1 MSRIGKMPIEIPA
14 GVKVEIKGQDI
25 SVTGKKGSLSRAVHP
40 DIGVQIEDNQ
50 ILVTGGENDKKIN
63 AFRGLTRSLINNM
76 VLGVTEGFK
85 KVLVIEGVGYRASA
99 SGKNLTLNVGYS
111 NPVEFKL
118 PDAVSGSV
126 DNNTT
131 IVLESI
137 DKEALG
143 MTAAQIRA
151 IRKPEPY
158 KGKGIRYEGEYIQR
172 KAGKTGAAAA
182 AV

>member
-14 GVKVEIKGQDI
+14 GVKIAIDGQEI
-25 SVTGKKGSLSRAVHP
+25 SVTGSKGSLSRTVHP
-40 DIGVQIEDNQ
+40 EIGIVVEDNQ
-50 ILVTGGENDKKIN
+50 ILVSGGEEDKKVN

-76 VLGVTEGFK
+76 VIGVSEGFK
-85 KVLVIEGVGYRASA
+85 RVLVIEGVGYRASA
-99 SGKNLTLNVGYS
+99 SGKTLSLSVGYS
-111 NPVEFKL
+111 NPVQFSL
-118 PDAVSGSV
+118 PEGVSGSV
-126 DNNTT
+126 ENNTT

-158 KGKGIRYEGEYIQR
+158 KGKGIRYEGEYVQR
-172 KAGKTGAAAA
+172 KAGKTGASA
-182 AV
+182 

>member
-1 MSRIGKMPIEIPA
+1 MSRIGKMPIDIPA
-14 GVKVEIKGQDI
+14 GVKIEIKGQDI
-25 SVTGKKGSLSRAVHP
+25 SVTGQKGSLSRTAHAE
-40 DIGVQIEDNQ
+40 IGLKVEDNQ
-50 ILVTGGENDKKIN
+50 ILVSGGEGDKKVN

-76 VLGVTEGFK
+76 VIGVSEGFK

-99 SGKNLTLNVGYS
+99 SGKKLTLNVGYS
-111 NPVEFKL
+111 NPVEFTL
-118 PDAVSGSV
+118 PENVSGSV
-126 DNNTT
+126 ENNT

-137 DKEALG
+137 DKETLG

-182 AV
+182 

>member
-1 MSRIGKMPIEIPA
+1 MSRIGKMPIDIPA
-14 GVKVEIKGQDI
+14 GVKVDIKGQDI
-25 SVTGKKGSLSRAVHP
+25 SVTGKKGSLSRTIRPELEVK
-40 DIGVQIEDNQ
+40 IEDNQ
-50 ILVTGGENDKKIN
+50 ILVSGGDNDKKIN
-63 AFRGLTRSLINNM
+63 AFRGLTRSLVNNM
-76 VLGVTEGFK
+76 VIGVSEGFK

-99 SGKNLTLNVGYS
+99 SGKSLTLNVGYS
-111 NPVEFKL
+111 NPVEFRL
-118 PDAVSGSV
+118 PEVVTGSV
-126 DNNTT
+126 ENNTT
-131 IVLESI
+131 IILESI

-182 AV
+182 A

>member
-14 GVKVEIKGQDI
+14 GVKIEVNGQDI
-25 SVTGKKGSLSRAVHP
+25 SVTGKKGSLSRTVRP
-40 DIGVQIEDNQ
+40 EIGLKVEDNQ
-50 ILVTGGENDKKIN
+50 ILVSGSENDKKVN
-63 AFRGLTRSLINNM
+63 AFRGLTRSLIANM
-76 VLGVTEGFK
+76 VIGVSEGFK

-99 SGKNLTLNVGYS
+99 SGKKLTLNVGFS
-111 NPVEFKL
+111 NPVEFDL
-118 PDAVSGSV
+118 PENVSGNV

-143 MTAAQIRA
+143 LTAAQIRA

-182 AV
+182 A

>member
-1 MSRIGKMPIEIPA
+1 MSRIGKMPIDIPA
-14 GVKVEIKGQDI
+14 GVKVEIKGQEI
-25 SVTGKKGSLSRAVHP
+25 SVTGKKGSLSRTIHP
-40 DIGVQIEDNQ
+40 EIEAKIEANQ
-50 ILVTGGENDKKIN
+50 ILVSGGENDKKIN
-63 AFRGLTRSLINNM
+63 AFRGLTRSLLNNM
-76 VLGVTEGFK
+76 VIGVTEGFK

-99 SGKNLTLNVGYS
+99 SGKNLILNVGYS

-118 PDAVSGSV
+118 PENVSGSV
-126 DNNTT
+126 ENNTT
-131 IVLESI
+131 IILESI

-143 MTAAQIRA
+143 MAAAEIRA

-182 AV
+182 A

>member
-14 GVKVEIKGQDI
+14 GIKIEINGLDI
-25 SVTGKKGSLSRAVHP
+25 SVTGKNGSLNRTVHP
-40 DIGVQIEDNQ
+40 EIEIKIEDNQ
-50 ILVTGGENDKKIN
+50 ILVSGGEGDKKLN

-76 VLGVTEGFK
+76 VVGVEQGFK

-99 SGKNLTLNVGYS
+99 SGKTISLNVGYS

-118 PDAVSGSV
+118 PEIVSGTV
-126 DNNTT
+126 ENNTT

-143 MTAAQIRA
+143 LAAAQIRA

-158 KGKGIRYEGEYIQR
+158 KGKGIRYEDEYVQR

-182 AV
+182 A

>member
-1 MSRIGKMPIEIPA
+1 MSRIGKMPIDIPA
-14 GVKVEIKGQDI
+14 GVKVDIKGQDI
-25 SVTGKKGSLSRAVHP
+25 SVTGKKGSLSRTIRPELEVK
-40 DIGVQIEDNQ
+40 IEDNQ
-50 ILVTGGENDKKIN
+50 ILVSGGDNDKKIN
-63 AFRGLTRSLINNM
+63 AFRGLTRSLVNNM
-76 VLGVTEGFK
+76 VIGVSEGFK

-99 SGKNLTLNVGYS
+99 SGKSLTLNVGYS
-111 NPVEFKL
+111 NPVEFRL
-118 PDAVSGSV
+118 PEVVSGSV
-126 DNNTT
+126 ENNTT
-131 IVLESI
+131 IILESI

-182 AV
+182 A